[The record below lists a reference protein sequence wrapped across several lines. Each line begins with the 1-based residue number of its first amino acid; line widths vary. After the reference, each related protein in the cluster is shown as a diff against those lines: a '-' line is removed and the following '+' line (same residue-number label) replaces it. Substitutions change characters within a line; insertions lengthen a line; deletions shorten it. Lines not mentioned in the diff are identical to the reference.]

1 MEVAVSL
8 DTVPL
13 LKEAFIAGAYASTM
27 KSLPKDALSLAR
39 LLPLTSCNTKK
50 PLQAKINNLSIGISH
65 ETLHST
71 TMMLLSPQ
79 QRLSP
84 FKVDIWTKLWERL
97 NDINK
102 TQPRFSPENVVEKL
116 MYTSY
121 QPEAL
126 SRCTTP
132 TGGALSPMNFIDY
145 GSRRLG
151 SNNILPFLELETC
164 TATKQEHVISVVS

>member
-1 MEVAVSL
+1 MELPASL

-13 LKEAFIAGAYASTM
+13 LKEAFIAGAYASTT
-27 KSLPKDALSLAR
+27 KSLPKDALPLIR

-50 PLQAKINNLSIGISH
+50 PIQAKINNLSIGISH
-65 ETLHST
+65 EKLHST

-102 TQPRFSPENVVEKL
+102 TQPRFSPEVVAEKL
-116 MYTSY
+116 LYSLACY
-121 QPEAL
+121 QVGN
-126 SRCTTP
+126 RKI
-132 TGGALSPMNFIDY
+132 N
-145 GSRRLG
+145 
-151 SNNILPFLELETC
+151 
-164 TATKQEHVISVVS
+164 